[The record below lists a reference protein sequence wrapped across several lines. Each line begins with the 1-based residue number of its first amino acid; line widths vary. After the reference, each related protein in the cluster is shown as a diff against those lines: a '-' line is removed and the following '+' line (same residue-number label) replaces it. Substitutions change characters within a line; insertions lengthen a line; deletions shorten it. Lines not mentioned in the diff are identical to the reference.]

1 MGQCSHRQKKRPRR
15 CWRTPRGPDHGG
27 ERSMTT
33 REFSGPSRDQ
43 VEEVLERLA
52 DNPVKA
58 PVNDTDGGW
67 SFWVE
72 RAVADE
78 AKRTALREAVDRYD
92 HELLEDEERQ

>member
-1 MGQCSHRQKKRPRR
+1 
-15 CWRTPRGPDHGG
+15 
-27 ERSMTT
+27 MTT

-92 HELLEDEERQ
+92 HELLEDEERQLLLDRIRRLRQSLGIVT